1 MSFPSATPDWNNRH
15 VLHRNTLPAR
25 AHFFSYTSEN
35 AALTLNREASEY
47 RSLNGTWKFRHD
59 SSPFQVP
66 DWEDEDPS
74 SSWGDIAVPGMWQ
87 LQGHGRPLYS
97 NVNYP
102 FPVDPPNVPHLNETG
117 SYWRE
122 FDVPAKWSQQQVRL
136 RFEGVDS
143 AFHVWV
149 NGHEIGYSQGSR
161 NATEFD
167 ITQYLQASRN
177 TLGVRVYEFCD
188 GSYLERQD
196 QWLLS
201 GIFRDVYL
209 LSFPVES
216 VVDFTTF
223 PDLDDT
229 FTHATLHTR
238 VIVQG
243 QEPGPV
249 AMKLYCPDGALVAE
263 NSIKPSETSRIH
275 VSGSALRL
283 WSAEDPALYTLTI
296 SYKGRVIPQRLG
308 FRRSE
313 LRDGNILINGKPVI
327 FYGVNRHE
335 HHPRFG
341 RAVPYDFMR
350 ADLILMK
357 KSNINA
363 VRCSHQPNDPRLYEL
378 CDELGIY
385 VMAEADLETHGFL
398 PIERNKIPPEET
410 LSMTRTQVIIRAFE
424 MSANWASN
432 NPDWRGAYLDRA
444 EQLVGRFKN
453 FSSIIM
459 WSLGNEASY
468 GRNIADMYHWVKE
481 VDPTRPVH
489 YEGDRQALTADLY
502 SVMYIPVDDL
512 RKLAR
517 ERTDKPLIQCEY
529 GHAMGNGPGGLT
541 DYIKAYRTENQLQGG
556 FIWEWCNHGLLKKEG
571 EIEYCAYGGDFGD
584 YPNDGDFVLDGLIWS
599 DHTEAP
605 GLTEYKKAIEPITV
619 SLAGDG
625 RRIAIEN
632 HYDFSDLSHLTAT
645 YRRVGESGS
654 SEPTVL
660 RLPRIAAGECGII
673 DMPSSLNIGSQPT
686 WMEIRFCLKEQTTW
700 APRGHEIAW
709 SQLPLYNTDQALSLP
724 MRISIRRGE
733 ASVRELPGRLVVN
746 FPASQTFFNIDL
758 VRGNITW
765 LSKGKIILSKGPELG
780 IYRALTQND
789 LGARG
794 NGIEWK
800 KLFLKDA
807 KMHVKKACWEIVEDG
822 SVTLSLSVRVAPPI
836 LEWACNATMTFNIT
850 PTALGIRNKGSF
862 SGRHPK
868 LIPRIGLTM
877 SLPKVYNQAT
887 WFGRGP
893 GESYRDKKE
902 SARFGTWG
910 ASLDQLQ
917 TPYEWPQENGNR
929 TDVFWAR
936 FNGADADTDC
946 EVPPVLEARMEKPFS
961 FSFRKHTIEE
971 LDRAK
976 HPHDL
981 VEAQD
986 TILNVDYLQHGLGS
1000 GSCGPP
1006 PFEQYCLAASDFDF
1020 KTLIKIV

>member
-15 VLHRNTLPAR
+15 VLHRNTLPVR

-59 SSPFQVP
+59 SSPFQVS

-74 SSWGDIAVPGMWQ
+74 SSWDDIAVPGMWQ
-87 LQGHGRPLYS
+87 LQGYGRPLYS

-102 FPVDPPNVPHLNETG
+102 FPVEPPDVPHLNETG

-167 ITQYLQASRN
+167 ITQYLQPSGN

-363 VRCSHQPNDPRLYEL
+363 VRCSHQPNDPRLYEV

-398 PIERNKIPPEET
+398 PIEKNKIPPEET

-502 SVMYIPVDDL
+502 SVMYMPVDEL

-571 EIEYCAYGGDFGD
+571 EIEYYAYGGDFGD
-584 YPNDGDFVLDGLIWS
+584 YPNDGDFVLDGLTWS

-645 YRRVGESGS
+645 YRRVGDSGS

-673 DMPSSLNIGSQPT
+673 DMPPSLNIISQPT
-686 WMEIRFCLKEQTTW
+686 WMEISFCLKEKTTW
-700 APRGHEIAW
+700 APKGHEIAW

-733 ASVRELPGRLVVN
+733 ASVRELPGRLVVD

-807 KMHVKKACWEIVEDG
+807 KMHVKKACWEIAEDG
-822 SVTLSLSVRVAPPI
+822 SVTLSLCVRVAPPI

-862 SGRHPK
+862 SGRHPE

-877 SLPKVYNQAT
+877 SLPKVYNQST

-936 FNGADADTDC
+936 FNCADADTDG
-946 EVPPVLEARMEKPFS
+946 EVPPVLE
-961 FSFRKHTIEE
+961 HTIEE

-1006 PFEQYCLAASDFDF
+1006 PFEQYRLAASDFDF
-1020 KTLIKIV
+1020 KTLIRIA